1 MIVLRNDGSYDMD
14 MILITD
20 MSLWMKALSD
30 IIVSIFIYL
39 KVRYHLEFE
48 MIGLKYL
55 PFATNSLEST
65 TCPPMVLFSW
75 SVYEEYVN

>member
-1 MIVLRNDGSYDMD
+1 
-14 MILITD
+14 
-20 MSLWMKALSD
+20 MKALSD
-30 IIVSIFIYL
+30 IIVSIFISL

-65 TCPPMVLFSW
+65 TCPPMVLFS
-75 SVYEEYVN
+75 